1 MGERCLEEVGM
12 ALRRV
17 GVVGAGVMGTGIAFV
32 CVQAGLEVTLVDVEG
47 ERVERAMTAI
57 DSLLSKKVA
66 EGKISEGDK
75 VRALRR
81 LKGATQL
88 EALRGVDFVIEAVT
102 EDMEVKKRVFE
113 ELDQLLPPHT
123 IVATNTSSLSIS
135 ELAAV
140 TQRPDKVV
148 GMHFF
153 NPVPLM
159 ELVQVVK
166 PETTSEETVRIAW
179 ELAERLGKLPVLIK
193 RDTPGFVSYL

>member
-1 MGERCLEEVGM
+1 M

-32 CVQAGLEVTLVDVEG
+32 CAQAGLEVTLVDVEG

-102 EDMEVKKRVFE
+102 EDMEVKKRVFK
-113 ELDQLLPPHT
+113 ELDHLLPPHT

-166 PETTSEETVRIAW
+166 PETTSEETVKIAW

>member
-1 MGERCLEEVGM
+1 M

-32 CVQAGLEVTLVDVEG
+32 CAQAGLEVTLVDVEW

-140 TQRPDKVV
+140 TQRPEKVV

>member
-1 MGERCLEEVGM
+1 M

-32 CVQAGLEVTLVDVEG
+32 CAQAGLEVTLVDVEW

-135 ELAAV
+135 ELAAA

-166 PETTSEETVRIAW
+166 PETTSEETVKIAW

>member
-1 MGERCLEEVGM
+1 M

-32 CVQAGLEVTLVDVEG
+32 CAQAGLEVTLVDVEW

-166 PETTSEETVRIAW
+166 PETTSEETVKIAW

>member
-1 MGERCLEEVGM
+1 M

-166 PETTSEETVRIAW
+166 PETTSEETVKIAW

>member
-1 MGERCLEEVGM
+1 M

-140 TQRPDKVV
+140 TQRPEKVV

-166 PETTSEETVRIAW
+166 PETTSEETVKIAW

>member
-1 MGERCLEEVGM
+1 M

>member
-1 MGERCLEEVGM
+1 
-12 ALRRV
+12 
-17 GVVGAGVMGTGIAFV
+17 
-32 CVQAGLEVTLVDVEG
+32 
-47 ERVERAMTAI
+47 
-57 DSLLSKKVA
+57 VA

-140 TQRPDKVV
+140 TQRPEKVV